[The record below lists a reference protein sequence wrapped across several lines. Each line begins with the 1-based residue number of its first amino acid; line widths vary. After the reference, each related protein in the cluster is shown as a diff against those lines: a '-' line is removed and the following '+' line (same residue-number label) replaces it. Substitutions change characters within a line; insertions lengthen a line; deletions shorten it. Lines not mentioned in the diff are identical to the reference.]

1 MKVTETELAGVVILE
16 PRVFGDARGY
26 FFEAWNRERMREI
39 GLDAEYLQDNESMSA
54 RGVLRGL
61 HYQLPP
67 YSQAKL
73 VRVVRGRVLD
83 VVVDIRR
90 GSPTF
95 GRHVALELSGDRK
108 RMLFIPRG
116 FAHGFLALEE
126 ETIFVYKCDRPYMA
140 SHERGI
146 NPRDPELGINW
157 GGLAPEACRLSP
169 KDSVNPLLSQAEV
182 YEYRD
187 GNESY

>member
-1 MKVTETELAGVVILE
+1 MKVTQSELPGVVILE
-16 PRVFGDARGY
+16 PRIFGDARGY
-26 FFEAWNRERMREI
+26 FFEPWNRERMREI
-39 GLDAEYLQDNESMSA
+39 GLDADYVQDNESLSY

-73 VRVVRGRVLD
+73 IRVVRGRVLD
-83 VVVDIRR
+83 LVLDIRR

-95 GRHVALELSGDRK
+95 GRHMVLELSGEDK
-108 RMLFIPRG
+108 KQLFIPRG
-116 FAHGFLALEE
+116 FAHGFVSLEDG
-126 ETIFVYKCDRPYMA
+126 TIFAYKCDRPYMA

-157 GGLAPEACRLSP
+157 GSLEVENCLVSAKDALNPGLA
-169 KDSVNPLLSQAEV
+169 QAEL
-182 YEYRD
+182 YD
-187 GNESY
+187 CGAKL